1 MPRLTYGISLP
12 ILRAFAADDGTY
24 RTTSEILGTCFSI
37 GEGHMLT
44 AHHVVEN
51 WNSDDSPMVVGVLG
65 QQEFFSGACIMNTER
80 LVGDIALI
88 KTELPRHMRAEPEE
102 HFITAPWAYEPLST
116 FARIRTI
123 GYPYGLDHSG
133 GKPSVVARGFEG
145 HVVSRLKA
153 FQRPGS
159 SDEPVTAYEL
169 SFPAERGLS
178 GSPLL
183 SSEGQMDIRGV
194 VIGNSES
201 QIEVFR
207 SVERSE
213 EGGAESI
220 YERYEAMTLGI
231 AVAASAILPVQSS
244 LLGMTIQE
252 HLEANEQVR

>member
-159 SDEPVTAYEL
+159 SDEPVTRTSCPSQQREDSQALRCSAAKAKWTSAAWLLETPNRRLRCFVQWSGLRKVEPNL
-169 SFPAERGLS
+169 STRGMR
-178 GSPLL
+178 P
-183 SSEGQMDIRGV
+183 
-194 VIGNSES
+194 
-201 QIEVFR
+201 
-207 SVERSE
+207 
-213 EGGAESI
+213 
-220 YERYEAMTLGI
+220 
-231 AVAASAILPVQSS
+231 
-244 LLGMTIQE
+244 
-252 HLEANEQVR
+252 